1 MMDVREIFCLAKKEL
16 LFTSLTSEHI
26 REASSYFE
34 ANPKFNKY
42 SRKQSQLLDPFSFI
56 VTING
61 MFAISNSIEGTLGH
75 GSSGRVKIGKNINT
89 GQLVAIKRLLSNECS
104 PVDYNDLLDEEVN
117 ILCEL
122 GQLHATAE
130 RWWNNVEGSKLS
142 KEDDGWI
149 NKYEKDPEYMY
160 IRYNYKFYIFSMFFD
175 GITLYKHFK
184 QYALTTEKTLQ
195 IIIKVLE
202 KLEILN
208 SKGIVHADFSFSNI
222 LYKKN
227 GEIEIIDFGL
237 AGKLQNG
244 IKKFPVLK
252 YKFTEKSYI
261 SPESDYRQ
269 VLHEI
274 IPQSKAWLYCTSQ
287 IYIIH
292 EIDRLAKEGYGFN
305 TITSDLY
312 SLGWCIYH
320 QAGGKQN
327 PVLRELQQYT
337 YISNPFKRELLQFVL
352 GKYKEKLAWLGYQ
365 HNFSTLQ
372 RSNLR
377 VRISSSDLGYA
388 LRQNN
393 SSDSMVSIGL
403 SLNGLRQNNSN
414 DSLGYSSSSNEL
426 SSDRLDD
433 PYSSVNRSLEAIEEV
448 FPTLQ
453 TVENITQSKPRPRF

>member
-1 MMDVREIFCLAKKEL
+1 LVGKKEL

-34 ANPKFNKY
+34 ATPKFNKY

-104 PVDYNDLLDEEVN
+104 PVDYNDLLYEEVN

-130 RWWNNVEGSKLS
+130 RWWNNVEGSQLS

-149 NKYEKDPEYMY
+149 NKYEKDPEYMS
-160 IRYNYKFYIFSMFFD
+160 IRYNYKFYIFTDFFD

-184 QYALTTEKTLQ
+184 QDVLTTERILQ
-195 IIIKVLE
+195 IIIQVLE
-202 KLEILN
+202 QLDLLN
-208 SKGIVHADFSFSNI
+208 RKGIIHSDFSLNNI
-222 LYKKN
+222 LYNKSNRK
-227 GEIEIIDFGL
+227 IRIIDFGL

-244 IKKFPVLK
+244 IKKFPILK
-252 YKFTEKSYI
+252 YKSTKERYL
-261 SPESDYRQ
+261 SPECDYRK

-274 IPQSKAWLYCTSQ
+274 IPQSKAWLYCTNQ

-352 GKYKEKLAWLGYQ
+352 GKYKEKLDLLMCR
-365 HNFSTLQ
+365 HDFSTLQ

-377 VRISSSDLGYA
+377 VRINSSDLVYG

-393 SSDSMVSIGL
+393 PSNSMASIGF
-403 SLNGLRQNNSN
+403 SYNGLRQNNSN

-426 SSDRLDD
+426 SADSLDD
-433 PYSSVNRSLEAIEEV
+433 PFSSANKNLEAIEEV

-453 TVENITQSKPRPRF
+453 TVENITQFKPRPKF